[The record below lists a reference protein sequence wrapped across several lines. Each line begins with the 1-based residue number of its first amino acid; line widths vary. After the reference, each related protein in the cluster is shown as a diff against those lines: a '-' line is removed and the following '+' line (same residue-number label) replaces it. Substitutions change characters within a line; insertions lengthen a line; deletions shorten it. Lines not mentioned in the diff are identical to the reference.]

1 MLILIGNEKVTYK
14 NEHRIKRKKS
24 MFKELFTLIKFPQNL
39 LVYL

>member
-14 NEHRIKRKKS
+14 NEHRFKRNKS
-24 MFKELFTLIKFPQNL
+24 PFKELFTLINFAQNL